1 MYSSND
7 GHSEPTAVKGGDA
20 EYKSVMDRYKKQKD
34 AGTIGKMSGKRFMIT
49 FFLINDFLRST
60 AEQGVLKIFTMKRLL
75 WVFLSLLV
83 AYNLASFLRMVE
95 PSNSPLAEQRSY

>member
-34 AGTIGKMSGKRFMIT
+34 AGTIGKMFGKRFMIT
-49 FFLINDFLRST
+49 FFLIVKAFFRST
-60 AEQGVLKIFTMKRLL
+60 AGKERTENIYDETAVI
-75 WVFLSLLV
+75 
-83 AYNLASFLRMVE
+83 
-95 PSNSPLAEQRSY
+95 RSS